1 MSHVRGFAVFP
12 LFFFMLFLALPP
24 GRLEAQE
31 AGDEP
36 RPVSSG
42 TEVSGVIQEE
52 YGEGLFLVADD
63 GALYLVIT
71 PEEVSLEEEEA
82 FHLKNKGARVTLIG
96 DVYRDAEGALSI
108 VVYGL
113 P

>member
-1 MSHVRGFAVFP
+1 MSHVRGPAVFP
-12 LFFFMLFLALPP
+12 LFFLMLFFALHPGPLA
-24 GRLEAQE
+24 AQE
-31 AGDEP
+31 AGDEL
-36 RPVSSG
+36 RPVSLG

-82 FHLKNKGARVTLIG
+82 FHRKNKGARVTLTG
-96 DVYRDAEGALSI
+96 DVYRDAEDALSL

>member
-1 MSHVRGFAVFP
+1 MSHARALAGF
-12 LFFFMLFLALPP
+12 LLFLLIPFFTLRP
-24 GRLEAQE
+24 GPAAAQE

-36 RPVSSG
+36 RPVSLG
-42 TEVSGVIQEE
+42 TALSGVIQEE

-63 GALYLVIT
+63 GALYLIIT

-82 FHLKNKGARVTLIG
+82 FHAKNKGARVTLTG
-96 DVYRDAEGALSI
+96 DVYRDAGGALSL